1 MSQPSA
7 APRAHILGV
16 TPQATLGDG
25 SVLLVRAATTA
36 TDERLLGTRAIL
48 LIRPGVEEK
57 ELRQIATAAL
67 DEVDHDASASAVET
81 ARRALTRVQ
90 EQLGLGV
97 RAGMIGIAHGTV
109 WSARLGEIGIA
120 EIGRAHV

>member
-81 ARRALTRVQ
+81 ARRALRRVQ
-90 EQLGLGV
+90 EQLGPGV
-97 RAGMIGIAHGTV
+97 RAGMI
-109 WSARLGEIGIA
+109 